1 MEFLIIR
8 IKTILIYFKPCSL
21 TVKLQNPFKWD
32 QIKSGT
38 VSSMALAFISEDCLL
53 KCWIDSLGLL
63 HLSTNPSTKNPNMA
77 NGFTYSILEWGKD
90 ASWRYWSSSL
100 WGIVPVMIWRILLMK
115 GKRISDLGLNK
126 ILQVCMDGPS
136 VNLKFDRYVRSN
148 REELKLPKLTDI
160 GSFSLRT
167 TRAAFK
173 ARIGSTD

>member
-1 MEFLIIR
+1 
-8 IKTILIYFKPCSL
+8 
-21 TVKLQNPFKWD
+21 
-32 QIKSGT
+32 
-38 VSSMALAFISEDCLL
+38 
-53 KCWIDSLGLL
+53 
-63 HLSTNPSTKNPNMA
+63 
-77 NGFTYSILEWGKD
+77 
-90 ASWRYWSSSL
+90 
-100 WGIVPVMIWRILLMK
+100 MK

-126 ILQVCMDGPS
+126 ILQVSMDGPS